1 MGGFSAVLGN
11 PPFLGGQKLTGTY
24 GNQFRDFIVQTIAN
38 DTKGSADLCSYFFL
52 VCFESIRNDGRAGL
66 VATNTI
72 AQGATREIG
81 LAQIISKGGVISAA
95 LVDVPWSGDAAVMV
109 NLVTIKNG
117 MHKNNAILNG
127 INVEAI
133 NEYLRLPGD
142 VIGDPYRLQNNSQ
155 LAFQGSTVVGDGF
168 VLENNLAADF
178 IQSDFKNGDVVFR
191 YITGKDVN
199 SHPQSLASRHI
210 INFFD
215 WPKDKAKEYTDPW
228 DLIENKVKPFRQR
241 KPPKNSTAKGRFEKY
256 WIYGSTAKRLYELI
270 KNVDYVLL
278 MARVSKTVKPVRVD
292 ANQVFSDACVVF
304 RKSDDF
310 FLGTLTSDLH
320 YVWVAKYASSMK
332 GDTRYTPKD
341 VFETFPMP
349 DHSQSVEQACL
360 ELNDFRTNF
369 MNKNN
374 EGLTKTYNRV
384 HNPEDIDPGIEQLRR
399 LHTVLDLTVRDAYGW
414 QEIELGHGFHDT
426 KQGTRWTISPEAQRQ
441 VLDRLLALNHER
453 YRLENGG

>member
-1 MGGFSAVLGN
+1 
-11 PPFLGGQKLTGTY
+11 
-24 GNQFRDFIVQTIAN
+24 
-38 DTKGSADLCSYFFL
+38 
-52 VCFESIRNDGRAGL
+52 
-66 VATNTI
+66 
-72 AQGATREIG
+72 
-81 LAQIISKGGVISAA
+81 
-95 LVDVPWSGDAAVMV
+95 
-109 NLVTIKNG
+109 
-117 MHKNNAILNG
+117 
-127 INVEAI
+127 
-133 NEYLRLPGD
+133 
-142 VIGDPYRLQNNSQ
+142 
-155 LAFQGSTVVGDGF
+155 
-168 VLENNLAADF
+168 
-178 IQSDFKNGDVVFR
+178 
-191 YITGKDVN
+191 
-199 SHPQSLASRHI
+199 
-210 INFFD
+210 
-215 WPKDKAKEYTDPW
+215 
-228 DLIENKVKPFRQR
+228 
-241 KPPKNSTAKGRFEKY
+241 
-256 WIYGSTAKRLYELI
+256 
-270 KNVDYVLL
+270 

-399 LHTVLDLTVRDAYGW
+399 IHTVLDLTVRDAYGW
-414 QEIELGHGFHDT
+414 QDIELGHGFHDT

-453 YRLENGG
+453 YELENGG